1 MTIKPQKYRLAFVFN
16 TLYYPFTYPEIIE
29 SLKARK
35 YAINAGAPPEP
46 FMNGAR
52 NYVSGYIASKL
63 GCFVEVNND
72 RKLMAVEGT
81 SANNVVAIAEEI
93 IDLSITDFRLSVP
106 IDIDYSEL
114 VGAVVVTDSG
124 NPMAAI
130 KRFAGDQYSAFDEIL
145 GAESAGYSIRI
156 VPKNDL
162 PGDKSWFDISITPRL
177 STADREYYIEVV
189 YRKENN
195 VDDVL
200 AFAAQIE
207 AKVSAIID
215 TIRGS

>member
-1 MTIKPQKYRLAFVFN
+1 LRYKH
-16 TLYYPFTYPEIIE
+16 
-29 SLKARK
+29 
-35 YAINAGAPPEP
+35 
-46 FMNGAR
+46 
-52 NYVSGYIASKL
+52 
-63 GCFVEVNND
+63 
-72 RKLMAVEGT
+72 
-81 SANNVVAIAEEI
+81 
-93 IDLSITDFRLSVP
+93 
-106 IDIDYSEL
+106 L

-215 TIRGS
+215 TIGGS